1 MRINEVMNEPVACLP
16 SDGAIQAA
24 IIMRDENTG
33 IVPVVEN
40 YEERKL
46 LGVVS
51 DRDLCLDII
60 AAGRDPNSVKVRECM
75 SSEVVTC
82 RPEEDLK
89 RAAELMGQHQ
99 IRRIVI
105 TDEGRHLKGVVSL
118 ADISWD
124 LPEAEAETAETPEK
138 IGAPSSQA
146 GKPRARRP

>member
-1 MRINEVMNEPVACLP
+1 MRVSEVMNEPVACLP

-33 IVPVVEN
+33 IVPVVAN

-46 LGVVS
+46 VGVVS

-60 AAGRDPNSVKVRECM
+60 AAGRDPNSVKVQECM

-82 RPEEDLK
+82 SPEEDLK
-89 RAAELMGQHQ
+89 RAAELMGENQ
-99 IRRIVI
+99 IRRIVV

-118 ADISWD
+118 ADISWER
-124 LPEAEAETAETPEK
+124 PVGEAKTAETLEK
-138 IGAPSSQA
+138 ISSPSSHA
-146 GKPRARRP
+146 SKPRARRP